1 MDNTAIK
8 ILHEWTV
15 NIKRQVEETGPE
27 TINGQTVQVTR
38 KVDKETLVK
47 FAIKLPTRKE
57 LKAAELFYGKEFNR
71 FFSMGFIPKSI
82 LINKH
87 MDLSGGI
94 MSEKERNHIA
104 ELVKKSI
111 DLESDLIRISSTG
124 EGKDLK
130 AKIEA
135 KLAVI
140 KSEIVN
146 LQIANESVFSQ
157 TADAKAQS
165 QLNTWFALFLT
176 LTEKN
181 GKWQTYFEGET
192 FEQKEEAM
200 WKLEED
206 QDDLY
211 KNAVE
216 SISKHANIFISGGD
230 TPEKFKLALNWLNK
244 EAASQ
249 LASSENLENKEADV
263 KTEVAADTSLKTETL
278 PVTEENKPQQ

>member
-38 KVDKETLVK
+38 KVDKDTLVK

-104 ELVKKSI
+104 ELVKKSV
-111 DLESDLIRISSTG
+111 DLETDLIRISATG
-124 EGKDLK
+124 EGKDSK
-130 AKIEA
+130 GKIEA
-135 KLAVI
+135 KLATI

-181 GKWQTYFEGET
+181 GRWHPYFEGET

-200 WKLEED
+200 WKFEED

-230 TPEKFKLALNWLNK
+230 TPEKFKLALNWLDK

-249 LASSENLENKEADV
+249 LASSENLENKEADI
-263 KTEVAADTSLKTETL
+263 KTEVAADTSLKTETP

>member
-104 ELVKKSI
+104 ELVKKSV
-111 DLESDLIRISSTG
+111 DLEADLIRITVTG
-124 EGKDLK
+124 ENKDLK
-130 AKIEA
+130 GKIEA
-135 KLAVI
+135 KLATI

-165 QLNTWFALFLT
+165 QLNTWFALFLV

-181 GKWQTYFEGET
+181 GKWHPYFEGET

-216 SISKHANIFISGGD
+216 SISKHTNIFISGGD
-230 TPEKFKLALNWLNK
+230 TPEKFKLALNWLDK

-249 LASSENLENKEADV
+249 LASSENLENKETNI
-263 KTEVAADTSLKTETL
+263 KTEVAADTSLKIETP

>member
-104 ELVKKSI
+104 ELVKKSL

-124 EGKDLK
+124 EGKDSK

-181 GKWQTYFEGET
+181 GKWCPYFDGET

-230 TPEKFKLALNWLNK
+230 TPEKFKLALNWLDK
-244 EAASQ
+244 EAKSQ
-249 LASSENLENKEADV
+249 LSSSENVENKEAVV
-263 KTEVAADTSLKTETL
+263 KTEATTDTNLKTEA
-278 PVTEENKPQQ
+278 PQATEENKA

>member
-38 KVDKETLVK
+38 KVDKDTLVK
-47 FAIKLPTRKE
+47 FAIKLPTRRE

-94 MSEKERNHIA
+94 MSEKERNHVA
-104 ELVKKSI
+104 ELVKKSV
-111 DLESDLIRISSTG
+111 DLETDLIRIAATG
-124 EGKDLK
+124 EGKDSK
-130 AKIEA
+130 GKIEA
-135 KLAVI
+135 KLATI

-146 LQIANESVFSQ
+146 LQVANESVFSQ

-181 GKWQTYFEGET
+181 GRWHPYFEGET

-200 WKLEED
+200 WKFEED

-230 TPEKFKLALNWLNK
+230 TPEKFKLALNWLDK

-263 KTEVAADTSLKTETL
+263 KTEVAADTTLKTETP

>member
-104 ELVKKSI
+104 ELIKKSV
-111 DLESDLIRISSTG
+111 DLEADLIRITVTG
-124 EGKDLK
+124 ENKDLK
-130 AKIEA
+130 GKIEA
-135 KLAVI
+135 KLATI

-165 QLNTWFALFLT
+165 QLNTWFALFLV

-181 GKWQTYFEGET
+181 GKWHPYFEGET

-216 SISKHANIFISGGD
+216 SISKHTNIFISGGD
-230 TPEKFKLALNWLNK
+230 TPEKFKLALNWLDK

-249 LASSENLENKEADV
+249 LASSETIENKEVAV
-263 KTEVAADTSLKTETL
+263 KTEVAADTTLKTETP
-278 PVTEENKPQQ
+278 PVTE

>member
-27 TINGQTVQVTR
+27 IINGQTVQVTR

-47 FAIKLPTRKE
+47 FAIKLPTRRE

-104 ELVKKSI
+104 ELVKKSV
-111 DLESDLIRISSTG
+111 DLETDLIRISATG
-124 EGKDLK
+124 EGKDSK
-130 AKIEA
+130 GKIEA
-135 KLAVI
+135 KLATI

-181 GKWQTYFEGET
+181 GKWYSYFEGET

-230 TPEKFKLALNWLNK
+230 TPEKFKLALNWLDK
-244 EAASQ
+244 EAVSQ
-249 LASSENLENKEADV
+249 LSSSINTQNTETSTN
-263 KTEVAADTSLKTETL
+263 TEVAATDTNLKTEA
-278 PVTEENKPQQ
+278 PQATEENKT

>member
-38 KVDKETLVK
+38 KVDKDTLVK

-104 ELVKKSI
+104 ELVKKSV
-111 DLESDLIRISSTG
+111 DLETDLIRISSTG
-124 EGKDLK
+124 EGKDSK

-135 KLAVI
+135 RLAII

-176 LTEKN
+176 LTEKS
-181 GKWQTYFEGET
+181 GRWHPYFEGET

-230 TPEKFKLALNWLNK
+230 TPEKFKLALNWLDK

-249 LASSENLENKEADV
+249 LASSENLENKETDV
-263 KTEVAADTSLKTETL
+263 KTEVAADTTLKTETS